1 MRLKTGHCV
10 RAVLD
15 MSSAGLRPEMVTFL
29 ISIDKILS
37 LELLGVMVMICILIW
52 FFFTRVAVVDF
63 HHCYV
68 YFIEDL

>member
-52 FFFTRVAVVDF
+52 FIFTRVAVVDF